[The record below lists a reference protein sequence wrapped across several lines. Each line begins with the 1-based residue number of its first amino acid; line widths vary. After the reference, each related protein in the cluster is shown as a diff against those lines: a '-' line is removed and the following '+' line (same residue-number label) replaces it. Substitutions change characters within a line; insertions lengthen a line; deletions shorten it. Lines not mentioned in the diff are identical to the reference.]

1 MSRRHAVVAF
11 AVSLAAFAGCT
22 PDTASDRL
30 LVRDSAGVR
39 IVESRAPGCTPE
51 KQRVDTAP
59 VLTIGAE
66 SGEQEYLFSLIRSV
80 IRLDDGRIVVGDG
93 GSRQVRFYDSTGR
106 FLGATGRAGQGPG
119 EFGTWVLRL
128 WPRPPSEIWVND
140 DANGRINI
148 VSTSGSFLGS
158 VRILAPAVAPRAS
171 PVGLFSD
178 GTILGRGIVGGAHTQ
193 PAGRPGDVHRS
204 QWVYL
209 RYDSTG
215 RYLGESIRSLGQAE
229 YAHAFMGTTTFS
241 AIPFTQAELVSV
253 HGNALAVYRGPGNEI
268 GVWTQAGQL
277 QRIIR
282 WSTPP
287 RPVRDVWERYKVA
300 SLERRGLTAIGR
312 EHYREFH
319 ELSLPL
325 PEHLPAIEA
334 VMSDTEGRIW
344 ARRYRLLWE
353 TAQIWD
359 VFEPDG
365 EWCGTIT
372 TPPNLTVYHI
382 GADFVLGVHRDEL
395 DVERVRLHA
404 LIRP

>member
-1 MSRRHAVVAF
+1 MATRPALLTYVL
-11 AVSLAAFAGCT
+11 SLAGLAACT
-22 PDTASDRL
+22 PEARSDRA

-39 IVESRAPGCTPE
+39 IVESRTPACTPE

-59 VLTIGAE
+59 SLTIGVE

-93 GSRQVRFYDSTGR
+93 GSRQLRFYDSTGR

-119 EFGTWVLRL
+119 EFGTWVLRM

-140 DANGRINI
+140 DTNGRINI

-158 VRILAPAVAPRAS
+158 VRVLAPEVTPRAS
-171 PVGLFSD
+171 AVGLFSD
-178 GTILGRGIVGGAHTQ
+178 GTILARGLLGDAHTQ
-193 PAGRPGDVHRS
+193 PAGRPGDVHRAQS
-204 QWVYL
+204 VYL

-215 RYLGESIRSLGQAE
+215 RYLGESIRSWQQPE
-229 YAHAFMGTTTFS
+229 YAHSFMGSTIFS

-268 GVWTQAGQL
+268 EEWTQAGQL

-282 WSTPP
+282 WSVPP

-312 EHYREFH
+312 ELWTEFH
-319 ELSLPL
+319 ALSLPL
-325 PEHLPAIEA
+325 PENLPAIEA

-353 TAQIWD
+353 TDQIWD

-404 LIRP
+404 LNRQ